1 MRLMASCGV
10 SYCTIWFKKDDY
22 SPYWIPHQ
30 PVEGWPILVAS
41 GLATPRLGSPGH
53 KWELAWNISKWTL
66 LDRNLPG
73 TTLCCTS
80 RFQPRDPTMLWY
92 RKKSSAWHELD
103 SRIPSFKGHGIMI
116 PWVVPFS
123 SHPGCLQGSPEA
135 VVSAV
140 GSDLG
145 ESPFYGRSNMW
156 NMIIHGWSL
165 APIATVARFPAPS
178 ALAPVHVF
186 HAHHDCLRGF
196 GLGTAHGIYF
206 RHFLNLELFDL
217 GQLKSYQSL
226 RQVLGGNYAASTVP
240 TKLFRLKA
248 SKLHRALNHL
258 VIWQSLQGQL
268 LHEFNRWMDKNT
280 IAIAH
285 CIFIP
290 VIPKP
295 ALGVLQMFFPSTATI
310 SMKWPES
317 YGFVWK

>member
-145 ESPFYGRSNMW
+145 GIPILRPFEHVEHDNPWMVSSTDCHCRKVSGPFCSSTRPCLSCSPW
-156 NMIIHGWSL
+156 L
-165 APIATVARFPAPS
+165 P
-178 ALAPVHVF
+178 
-186 HAHHDCLRGF
+186 
-196 GLGTAHGIYF
+196 
-206 RHFLNLELFDL
+206 
-217 GQLKSYQSL
+217 
-226 RQVLGGNYAASTVP
+226 
-240 TKLFRLKA
+240 
-248 SKLHRALNHL
+248 
-258 VIWQSLQGQL
+258 
-268 LHEFNRWMDKNT
+268 
-280 IAIAH
+280 
-285 CIFIP
+285 
-290 VIPKP
+290 
-295 ALGVLQMFFPSTATI
+295 
-310 SMKWPES
+310 
-317 YGFVWK
+317 

>member
-1 MRLMASCGV
+1 MNSTLEFPPLKVMGS
-10 SYCTIWFKKDDY
+10 WFPGL
-22 SPYWIPHQ
+22 SRFHPTQ
-30 PVEGWPILVAS
+30 VACRA
-41 GLATPRLGSPGH
+41 LPRLWS
-53 KWELAWNISKWTL
+53 L
-66 LDRNLPG
+66 LLEVI
-73 TTLCCTS
+73 
-80 RFQPRDPTMLWY
+80 W
-92 RKKSSAWHELD
+92 
-103 SRIPSFKGHGIMI
+103 
-116 PWVVPFS
+116 
-123 SHPGCLQGSPEA
+123 
-135 VVSAV
+135 
-140 GSDLG
+140 G